1 MWIVSVLVLILM
13 LGVLVLLHEL
23 GHFLVA
29 KACGVHIY
37 EFSVGMGPLLLKHMG
52 KDKVQYSLRAFPIGG
67 YVQLAGEVMPDDDKI
82 PEEKLLCNK
91 KWWQRILVFSAGVI
105 MNFIIAF
112 VLLFSIGLFFGSTT
126 TTPIIE
132 KVTEGSAYSE
142 AGGKDGDTILSI
154 DGKTTKTWDRAQVLL
169 TLDNKKEYYEIKV
182 KHTDNTEEIL
192 KVSPKE
198 EENSDGTKSRVFGIT
213 IHQEKLYGF
222 GNAIKY
228 AASKWESIYQ
238 SMFTIIYG
246 LFTGRLSVN
255 SLSGPVG
262 MYSIVNESLQYGLA
276 QILYLTAYI
285 SINLGFMNF
294 LPFPAFDGGHILFVI
309 IEMIRGKRVDA
320 KIEGY
325 FHMVG
330 FFLLMLLMIFITI
343 KDIIGL
349 F

>member
-37 EFSVGMGPLLLKHMG
+37 EFSVGMGPLLLKHIG

-67 YVQLAGEVMPDDDKI
+67 YVQLAGEVMPDDDTI
-82 PEEKLLCNK
+82 PKDRLLCNK

-132 KVTEGSAYSE
+132 KVSEGSAYSE
-142 AGGKDGDTILSI
+142 AGGMDGDTILSI

-182 KHTDNTEEIL
+182 RHTDNTEEIL
-192 KVSPKE
+192 KVSPKSVTNE
-198 EENSDGTKSRVFGIT
+198 DGSTSRVFGIT
-213 IHQEKLYGF
+213 IYQEKLYGF

-262 MYSIVNESLQYGLA
+262 MYSIVSESLQYGLA

-294 LPFPAFDGGHILFVI
+294 LPFPAFDGGHILFVV

-325 FHMVG
+325 FHLVG

>member
-1 MWIVSVLVLILM
+1 MWIVSIIVLILM

-37 EFSVGMGPLLLKHMG
+37 EFSVGMGPLLLKHIG

-82 PEEKLLCNK
+82 PQDKLLCNK
-91 KWWQRILVFSAGVI
+91 KWWQRILVFSAGVV
-105 MNFIIAF
+105 MNFIVAF
-112 VLLFSIGLFFGSTT
+112 VLLFAIGIFYGSTT

-132 KVTEGSAYSE
+132 SVSEGSAYSD
-142 AGGKDGDTILSI
+142 AGGRDGDTILSI
-154 DGKTTKTWDRAQVLL
+154 DGKVTKTWDRAQVLL

-182 KHTDNTEEIL
+182 KHSDNTEETL
-192 KVSPKE
+192 KVTPKE
-198 EENSDGTKSRVFGIT
+198 VTDEEGNKSRVFGIT
-213 IHQEKLYGF
+213 IHQEMLHGI
-222 GNAIKY
+222 GNAFKY
-228 AASKWESIYQ
+228 AASKWQSIYQ

-246 LFTGRLSVN
+246 LFTGRLSIN

-262 MYSIVNESLQYGLA
+262 MYSIVSESLQYGIA